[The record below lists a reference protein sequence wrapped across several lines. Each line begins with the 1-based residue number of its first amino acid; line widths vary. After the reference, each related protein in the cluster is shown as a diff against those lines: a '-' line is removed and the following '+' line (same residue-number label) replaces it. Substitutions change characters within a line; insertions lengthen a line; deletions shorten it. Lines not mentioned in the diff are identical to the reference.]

1 MIDFIKNETWKRC
14 IKCGCITN
22 DAGDTCHCGGKLVI
36 DPSANPY
43 NPELS
48 AKWDRLAKMTA
59 AIDEAKETIVNLP
72 PTGELTDSEKG
83 VRSCLLK
90 RLAKLKENHE
100 KLLDEIRSFKE

>member
-14 IKCGCITN
+14 IKCGCMTN

-59 AIDEAKETIVNLP
+59 AIDEAKEAIISLP
-72 PTGELTDSEKG
+72 PSDELTENDKKT
-83 VRSCLLK
+83 RIYLLN
-90 RLAKLKENHE
+90 RIAKLKENHE